1 MAASPIRSVALAC
14 AAALALASCG
24 GTDRTADGDRA
35 WPRGELRS
43 GGKRVEAPLR
53 VGEVHRYKLPLERGT
68 LLRLVVDQ
76 QGIDATVALADPTGA
91 VILEADRLINDRGP
105 ELVLAVAQRTGIHT
119 LTVSGLA
126 GGPGHYAAHVE
137 TLRPATEAD
146 RRSAE
151 AYRTFTGA
159 ESLEKK
165 EPDKAMAARER
176 ALATWRELGEAA
188 LKAEAL
194 ERIARYHY
202 VRGEYRQAAT
212 LYNEAADAF
221 ARAGDPRW
229 EAITRTNVG
238 ANLLPLAEMRAATE
252 QYDRALF
259 LARREED
266 PLTQAKA
273 LHGLGQIAQ
282 EEGNLQQAFDDY
294 REAFALW
301 PKDDRNL
308 RPYTL
313 HNLGALYLNLGDES
327 QGRDLLLEALGAWQP
342 KELAWRAT
350 TLSQLGRLAQ
360 ESGHLDKARQY
371 FKDALSLEPGGCGS
385 AVKLARLALVEQAL
399 RERPVADEHLAEAL
413 KVLGSRSC
421 SRSAPT
427 VYQYAA
433 AITEQRGEPA
443 AARAEYRRSQALFAA
458 QGDRL
463 GEAQAL
469 TGLARSE
476 RALGDRE
483 AALQASRQA
492 LDFLEGVRPTVLRE
506 DLRMSFFATTQG
518 LFDFHIDL
526 LMEMGEKE
534 KAWITAERARAR
546 ALGDLLA
553 ERDTSLPKDAATVP
567 AAQERDLQRQLN
579 LLESQRLRTNEED
592 TRKLQS
598 LRQGIAT
605 LVADL
610 ESARG
615 ELRRRNPRRA
625 SLLQPEPISLAVV
638 RRELLDGETVLLEYR
653 LGEPAS
659 TLWAVSRDA
668 FETARLPPRRELE
681 RRTREAA
688 SQISSSEWPRR
699 YPPALCELSRML
711 LGGVAPALAHRRLVV
726 IADGALAGLP
736 FGALPDPADP
746 TACAEAPALV
756 DTHEI
761 AYLPSAAILLTQRR
775 LLARRPPAPRWLA
788 EVADPVYERGDPRLG
803 GSASGSVQSRGGPT
817 PSLHRLPGSGQE
829 AEAIA
834 RLLPADKVFVA
845 SGFDASRQ
853 TVTGG
858 ALAGFRIVHFATHG
872 VFDAEQPMLSS
883 LALSQLDAAGRPVEG
898 FLPAHEIYDLD
909 LPAEL
914 VTLSACQTARGREIP
929 GEGLVSGLPRAFL
942 YAGAARVLM
951 SLWKVDDRS
960 TRDLMIL
967 FYRGLLQRN
976 LAPAQ
981 ALQEA
986 QRDLRRSG
994 HPPRQWAGFVLLG
1007 DWRPLPPFSR

>member
-1 MAASPIRSVALAC
+1 MAASPLRSVALAC

-24 GTDRTADGDRA
+24 GTDRTADSDRA

-53 VGEVHRYKLPLERGT
+53 AGEVHRYRLPLERGT

-76 QGIDATVALADPTGA
+76 QGIDATVALEDPAGA
-91 VILEADRLINDRGP
+91 KVLEADRLINDRGP
-105 ELVLAVAQRTGIHT
+105 ELVLAVAQKTGVHT
-119 LTVSGLA
+119 LIVSGLE
-126 GGPGHYAAHVE
+126 GGPGRYAARVE
-137 TLRPATEAD
+137 VLRPATEGD
-146 RRSAE
+146 RSSAE
-151 AYRTFTGA
+151 AYRIFTGA
-159 ESLEKK
+159 VSLEKK
-165 EPDKAMAARER
+165 EPEKAMAARQR
-176 ALATWRELGEAA
+176 ALATWQELGEVA

-194 ERIARYHY
+194 DRIARAHY
-202 VRGEYRQAAT
+202 DRGEYRQAAA
-212 LYNEAADAF
+212 LYGEAADAF

-229 EAITRTNVG
+229 EASARTNAG
-238 ANLLPLAEMRAATE
+238 ASLLFLAETREAAE

-266 PLTQAKA
+266 LLIQAKA

-282 EEGNLQQAFDDY
+282 EEGDLQQAFDRY
-294 REAFALW
+294 REALSLW
-301 PKDDRNL
+301 PKNDRK
-308 RPYTL
+308 RPLTL
-313 HNLGALYLNLGDES
+313 HNLGVLSHDLGDERG
-327 QGRDLLLEALGAWQP
+327 GRDLLLEALGAWQSKDP
-342 KELAWRAT
+342 AWRAT

-360 ESGHLDKARQY
+360 ESGRLDEARQY

-399 RERPVADEHLAEAL
+399 KARPAADQRLAEAFR
-413 KVLGSRSC
+413 VVSSRSC

-427 VYQYAA
+427 VHQYAA
-433 AITEQRGEPA
+433 AIAEQRGGDA
-443 AARAEYRRSQALFAA
+443 AARTEYRRSQALFAA
-458 QGDRL
+458 QGDRM

-476 RALGDRE
+476 RALGDRR
-483 AALQASRQA
+483 AALQSSRQA
-492 LDFLEGVRPTVLRE
+492 LDILEGVRPTVLRE
-506 DLRMSFFATTQG
+506 DLRMSFFATVQG

-526 LMEMGEKE
+526 LMDMGKDEE
-534 KAWITAERARAR
+534 AWATAERARAR
-546 ALGDLLA
+546 TLGDLLA
-553 ERDTSLPKDAATVP
+553 EKGASSPKGAATAP
-567 AAQERDLQRQLN
+567 AAHERDLQRQLN

-598 LRQGIAT
+598 LRRSIAT
-605 LVADL
+605 RVTDL

-625 SLLQPEPISLAVV
+625 SLLRPEPVSLAVV
-638 RRELLDGETVLLEYR
+638 RHDLLDGDTVLLEYR

-659 TLWAVSRDA
+659 TLWAISRDA
-668 FETARLPPRRELE
+668 FVTARLPPRHELE
-681 RRTREAA
+681 RRAREAA
-688 SQISSSEWPRR
+688 SQISSTEWPRR
-699 YPPALCELSRML
+699 YRPALCELSRML
-711 LGGVAPALAHRRLVV
+711 LERAAPVLAHRRLVV

-736 FGALPDPADP
+736 FSALPDPVDP
-746 TACAEAPALV
+746 AACAGAPALV

-761 AYLPSAAILLTQRR
+761 AYLPSVAVLLTQRR
-775 LLARRPPAPRWLA
+775 LLAGRPPAPRWLA
-788 EVADPVYERGDPRLG
+788 EVADPVYELGDSRLG
-803 GSASGSVQSRGGPT
+803 GPANAGAESRGGPV

-829 AEAIA
+829 AADIA
-834 RLLPADKVFVA
+834 RLLPADKVFLA

-858 ALAGFRIVHFATHG
+858 RLAGFRIVHFATHG
-872 VFDAEQPMLSS
+872 VFDAEQPMLSA
-883 LALSQLDAAGRPVEG
+883 LVLSQLDAAGRPVAG
-898 FLPAHEIYDLD
+898 FLLAHEIYDLD

-914 VTLSACQTARGREIP
+914 VTLSACQTARGREVP

-967 FYRGLLQRN
+967 FYRGLLERN

>member
-1 MAASPIRSVALAC
+1 VALV
-14 AAALALASCG
+14 LASCG
-24 GTDRTADGDRA
+24 GTDRTTGIDRA

-43 GGKRVEAPLR
+43 GGKRVEAPLK
-53 VGEVHRYKLPLERGT
+53 VGEVHRYELPLKKGV

-76 QGIDATVALADPTGA
+76 QGIDATVALADPAGA

-126 GGPGHYAAHVE
+126 GGPGRYAAHIE
-137 TLRPATEAD
+137 ALRPATEAD

-151 AYRTFTGA
+151 AYRIFTGA

-165 EPDKAMAARER
+165 DPEKAMAARER
-176 ALATWRELGEAA
+176 ALVTWQELGEVA
-188 LKAEAL
+188 LEAEAL

-202 VRGEYRQAAT
+202 RRGEYRQGAT

-229 EAITRTNVG
+229 EAIARTNVG

-252 QYDRALF
+252 QYDRALA
-259 LARREED
+259 LAGQED
-266 PLTQAKA
+266 DRLTQAKA

-282 EEGNLQQAFDDY
+282 EEGDLQQAFDRY
-294 REAFALW
+294 REALSLW
-301 PKDDRNL
+301 PKNDRK
-308 RPYTL
+308 RPHTL
-313 HNLGALYLNLGDES
+313 HNLGVLSRDLGDERG
-327 QGRDLLLEALGAWQP
+327 GRDLLLEALGTWQP
-342 KELAWRAT
+342 QELAWRAT

-360 ESGHLDKARQY
+360 ESGHLDEARRY

-385 AVKLARLALVEQAL
+385 AVKLARLALVEQTLKA
-399 RERPVADEHLAEAL
+399 RTAADQRLAEAL
-413 KVLGSRSC
+413 RVVDSRSC

-427 VYQYAA
+427 VHQYAA
-433 AITEQRGEPA
+433 AIAEQRGEGA
-443 AARAEYRRSQALFAA
+443 EARAEYQHSQALFAA
-458 QGDRL
+458 QGDRM

-476 RALGDRE
+476 RALGDRR
-483 AALQASRQA
+483 AALQSSRQA
-492 LDFLEGVRPTVLRE
+492 LDILEGVRPTVLRE
-506 DLRMSFFATTQG
+506 DLRMSFFATVQG

-526 LMEMGEKE
+526 LMDMGEE
-534 KAWITAERARAR
+534 EEAWATAERARAR
-546 ALGDLLA
+546 TLGDLLTEKGA
-553 ERDTSLPKDAATVP
+553 SPPGDGAATEP
-567 AAQERDLQRQLN
+567 AKRERDLQRRLN
-579 LLESQRLRTNEED
+579 LLESQRLSASED
-592 TRKLQS
+592 DKGKLRS
-598 LRQGIAT
+598 LRRSITT

-625 SLLQPEPISLAVV
+625 SLLRPEPVSLAVV

-659 TLWAVSRDA
+659 TLWAISRDA
-668 FETARLPPRRELE
+668 FVTARLPPRHELE
-681 RRTREAA
+681 RRAREAA

-699 YPPALCELSRML
+699 YPPALCELSRAL
-711 LGGVAPALAHRRLVV
+711 LGGVAPVFAHRRLVV

-736 FGALPDPADP
+736 FGALPDPVDP
-746 TACAEAPALV
+746 AVCAGAPALV

-761 AYLPSAAILLTQRR
+761 AYLPSVAVLLTQRR
-775 LLARRPPAPRWLA
+775 LLAGRPPAPRWLA

-803 GSASGSVQSRGGPT
+803 SPASGDAESRGGPV

-829 AEAIA
+829 AKAIA
-834 RLLPADKVFVA
+834 DLLPADKVFLA
-845 SGFDASRQ
+845 RGFDASRQ

-883 LALSQLDAAGRPVEG
+883 LALSQLDAAGRPVAG
-898 FLPAHEIYDLD
+898 FLYAHEIYDLD

-914 VTLSACQTARGREIP
+914 VTLSACQTASGREVP

-951 SLWKVDDRS
+951 SLWKVDDRG

-967 FYRGLLQRN
+967 FYRGLLDRN